1 MSLPSPLSALAGLT
15 AALTLAAPSPAQ
27 SYEDAKILPSDGH
40 VGQEFGSATALG
52 GGILAVGSR
61 GDDDRGTDS
70 GSAYLFDAASGA
82 QRAKLTAH
90 DGAAGDGF
98 GSSIAL
104 GGGLAVVGAPK
115 DDDRGTDSGSVYVF
129 DAQSGA
135 QLAKLV
141 APDGADGDQFGC
153 AVAVGSGRI
162 VVGAIYDDD
171 HGRNSGAAYLF
182 DTQSYALVTKV
193 VPSDG
198 DMDDLF
204 GESVDIDGGIVVVGA
219 HGDDDRGL
227 FSGSAYLFD
236 AADGSPLRKLTAND
250 GSSWDFFGAA
260 VAIDAGTV
268 VVGAWADMPHGD
280 NSGSAYLFDAA
291 SGSQLHKL
299 VPSDGYYHDR
309 FGISVAIDAGE
320 VLVGAEGKDV
330 GGVFDCGAVYR
341 YDASSGALV
350 TRLLASDAAPLD
362 ELGAPY
368 SLAIEAGVV
377 AAGAAAD
384 DDLGA
389 SSGSVYLYGG
399 GGGGSP
405 LTLSAAGSA
414 GGPMSF
420 TVAGATGGG
429 LVGLVR
435 AFGTGSHP
443 VSNPV
448 TGNTVVTGLSGN
460 GFSLAQVL
468 TADPGGTASLTTNVP
483 SGAAGRVN
491 VQAIDAASDRTSNVV
506 GL

>member
-1 MSLPSPLSALAGLT
+1 MNLTSRLASLAGL
-15 AALTLAAPSPAQ
+15 AAVLTLTASSPAQ
-27 SYEDAKILPSDGH
+27 SYEDAKLLPADGH
-40 VGQEFGSATALG
+40 AGQEFGSATALHG
-52 GGILAVGSR
+52 GLLAVGSR
-61 GDDDRGTDS
+61 RDDDRGTDS
-70 GSAYLFDAASGA
+70 GSAYLFDAATGA
-82 QRAKLTAH
+82 QRAKLVAL
-90 DGAAGDGF
+90 DGAAGDRF
-98 GSSIAL
+98 GASIAL
-104 GGGLAVVGAPK
+104 GGGLAVVGAPM
-115 DDDRGTDSGSVYVF
+115 DDDRGAESGSVYVF

-198 DMDDLF
+198 TMDDLF
-204 GESVDIDGGIVVVGA
+204 GESVDVDGGIVVVGA
-219 HGDDDRGL
+219 HGNDERAL
-227 FSGSAYLFD
+227 FAGAAYLFD
-236 AADGSPLRKLTAND
+236 AADGSPLRKLMAND

-260 VAIDAGTV
+260 VAIDGGTV

-291 SGSQLHKL
+291 SGNQLHKL
-299 VPSDGYYHDR
+299 VPSDGDYHDKY
-309 FGISVAIDAGE
+309 GISVAIDAGE

-377 AAGAAAD
+377 AAGVAAD

-405 LTLSAAGSA
+405 FTLSTTGSA

-468 TADPGGTASLTTNVP
+468 TAGPGGTASLTTNVP